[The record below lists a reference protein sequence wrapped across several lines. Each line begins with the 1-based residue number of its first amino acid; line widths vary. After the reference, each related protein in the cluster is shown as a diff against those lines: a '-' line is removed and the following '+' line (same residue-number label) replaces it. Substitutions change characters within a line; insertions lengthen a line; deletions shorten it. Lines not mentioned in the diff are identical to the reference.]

1 MLHKSKSK
9 LLIFLFLSVVL
20 VLITTLITDCFT
32 KSVTSPTNIIYS
44 ADNVI
49 YSRNPILLVTKSDK
63 RGLPFNS
70 ETRVVNKYINEEIPG
85 PSTTV
90 QIPSISSMGSNSFTR
105 IFLTWQFYADVLI
118 WTIVWLLL
126 WYSIKFISNK

>member
-1 MLHKSKSK
+1 MLLKSKSK
-9 LLIFLFLSVVL
+9 FLIFLFLSVVL
-20 VLITTLITDCFT
+20 GLITTLITDSFT

-49 YSRNPILLVTKSDK
+49 YSRNPILLVTKSNK
-63 RGLPFNS
+63 RGFPFNS

-90 QIPSISSMGSNSFTR
+90 QLPSISSMGSNSFTR